1 MTLCLKLFAWFW
13 GTWRCAEESN
23 SRPFRRILD
32 FKSSCQPSAST
43 AFKNRCHY
51 KTLSGGRGNI
61 VAMFLGERITNNARK
76 ILVVRPQGIEP
87 RIAGYKPGATNHIT
101 LGAYIYSCQIS

>member
-76 ILVVRPQGIEP
+76 ILVVGTQGLEP
-87 RIAGYKPGATNHIT
+87 RAGIVYKTIALTN
-101 LGAYIYSCQIS
+101 